1 MLAAPWWMLTRS
13 SWSVLVLAGVMT
25 LVAFLPGPEQK
36 RRMRGAF
43 LWLVVTV
50 LASFAVIG
58 IALP

>member
-1 MLAAPWWMLTRS
+1 MLTRY